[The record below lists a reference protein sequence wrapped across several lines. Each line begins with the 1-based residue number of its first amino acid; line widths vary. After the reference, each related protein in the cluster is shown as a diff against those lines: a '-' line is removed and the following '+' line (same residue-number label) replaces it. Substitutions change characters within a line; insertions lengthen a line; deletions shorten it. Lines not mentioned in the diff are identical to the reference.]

1 MRRARVGFLRTVSP
15 LSEIWMCRGGTIY
28 VATWVQVHCHLTD
41 PILSGFERTAQ
52 VLPGEKTDLLHDR
65 VLRPSVDE
73 MEVNHHHPMTRYLRM
88 PTQAAPY
95 LSSSDIFSVRRRVIF
110 GFLLLAAV
118 LWGPSHASAQDTET
132 QQISLEQGENFVSL
146 RVQPEDASIDAIFGG
161 YLDQIHRVNDEK
173 GRVYMPAHDIEQF
186 TTWEA
191 DKSYKVY
198 ASSSFDV
205 EVTGSLIS
213 ASVPLEKG
221 GNLIPYLLDS
231 PQDVDQAL
239 ASVSETLIRIED
251 EEGNAYEPGGSPA
264 ALDSLHTGQG
274 YTLYV
279 DQADTLVYPIQAETL
294 MDALTLEGVEP
305 GRYVHVEGRN
315 EPTDGGGG
323 TFVVTNSACETD
335 GGTCFIFEENLTQV
349 TGASSITHTNLSW
362 RSVEIE
368 YGSDPEDV
376 IDMRHLNGFHGN
388 RSAEFTPWIDLKN
401 GDLVDYGWSIFQK
414 IEDNYPDFDGFAY
427 TYGHASSDRR
437 LERLNI
443 ENSVRP
449 EWWGAPRIDPSNPQ
463 EADSY
468 LRWALI
474 AARRIYKNP
483 DNSYD
488 RVWVDIEDGFY
499 FLNELKTPGG
509 TGLRGIGSTNGDGYT
524 KGRLAIKPGEALF
537 YHKVG
542 YDRWEDDNRHRVYN
556 HMLGLEKGVVTNGY
570 EPNGGLEFQDLWID
584 GNVRNNMDVFN
595 NPDDYEF
602 SNGDSIFQW
611 LQDSGD
617 WSGFYTKG
625 NDIIDGELL
634 SFEDVRMED
643 LGASGLAV
651 GRFDDLWDIQ
661 TSNLHIKDTRRNH
674 LLYGPTGNGLDD
686 ITLEGQYWGGN
697 PLYDPRGTT
706 ARSTYTNLTVKNIYA
721 GQFGYNTIIASR
733 GGGLDLDGFTIDLK
747 SSSKDGGVRPAIL
760 AVEGLGNTFKNG
772 TIEGYLPEN
781 YPLDDDPLILQQR
794 GFGDGDATKTTLI
807 DGLTVTDNGVSMQLA
822 EKNYPTARQVVVK
835 NFEYKAAGGVTGGGD
850 IGTYRAPAKSSNPV
864 PGDHAW
870 RIYYENFDWKTPTED
885 TWETD
890 AANGRLGSL
899 PLDWYMVTGSVNNQH
914 TYNRFLNLP
923 GGVSYEAVQR
933 QVRLFLNDFEIR
945 TQTDERSSDNAKEWH
960 FDLAPGNPVRLRN
973 VTDTDGRVSENSGT
987 YTSDAD
993 DEGNDFVLID
1003 PNLISHPHQRSATVT
1018 NGTPSITSVEG
1029 AKPDGTAVN
1038 GAIEGN
1044 LGDAQEHVL
1053 RVNLDQSIQGGNTID
1068 IDWSAQVTPDDAY
1081 QTTGLFVARKVVSSD
1096 GSAGLSFSSGFGSS
1110 TYDLRGVASSQESG
1124 EKIVY
1129 TASSG
1134 DPSVVTANVQSD
1146 DYTLELTEQGT
1157 GTATITVTG
1166 EIENVGTATTTFE
1179 VAVD

>member
-1 MRRARVGFLRTVSP
+1 
-15 LSEIWMCRGGTIY
+15 
-28 VATWVQVHCHLTD
+28 
-41 PILSGFERTAQ
+41 
-52 VLPGEKTDLLHDR
+52 
-65 VLRPSVDE
+65 

-95 LSSSDIFSVRRRVIF
+95 LSSSDIFSVRRGVIF

-173 GRVYMPAHDIEQF
+173 GRVYMPTYDIEQF

-198 ASSSFDV
+198 ANSSFDV

-251 EEGNAYEPGGSPA
+251 EEGNAYELGGSPA

-414 IEDNYPDFDGFAY
+414 IEDNYPDFDGFTY

-537 YHKVG
+537 YRKVD
-542 YDRWEDDNRHRVYN
+542 YDMWGDDNRHRVYN
-556 HMLGLEKGVVTNGY
+556 HMLGLAKGVVTNGY
-570 EPNGGLEFQDLWID
+570 EPDGGLEFQDLWVD
-584 GNVRNNMDVFN
+584 GNVRNNMDVFD
-595 NPDDYEF
+595 NPGDYEAP
-602 SNGDSIFQW
+602 NGDSVFQW

-617 WSGFYTKG
+617 WSGFYAKG
-625 NDIIDGELL
+625 DDIVDGELL

-643 LGASGLAV
+643 LGASGLAI
-651 GRFDDLWDIQ
+651 GRFDDLFDIQ

-697 PLYDPRGTT
+697 PLYDPRGIQTI
-706 ARSTYTNLTVKNIYA
+706 SKYTNLTVKNIYP
-721 GQFGYNTIIASR
+721 GQFGFNTILASR
-733 GGGLDLDGFTIDLK
+733 GDGLIIDGFTIDLK
-747 SSSKDGGVRPAIL
+747 SSDAGGGSLLNIL
-760 AVEGLGNTFKNG
+760 AAAQLGNELKNG
-772 TIEGYLPEN
+772 TIEGFLPEN
-781 YPLDDDPLILQQR
+781 YNVDNVPGLFNYR
-794 GFGDGDATKTTLI
+794 GSVGEDNPDGTSLLK
-807 DGLTVTDNGVSMQLA
+807 GVTVTDNGVPMNLSNAQINLVVEDFTYQLGPGG
-822 EKNYPTARQVVVK
+822 KNKDEATGLIGSFGIKESDRNQPHAHYIVYRNFTWERETYQTNGGDGTFVFGDGGSGRLDGHPLDVK
-835 NFEYKAAGGVTGGGD
+835 LDNATYNNRHGYNSFLNTAGG
-850 IGTYRAPAKSSNPV
+850 SSSANV
-864 PGDHAW
+864 NRQA
-870 RIYYENFDWKTPTED
+870 RI
-885 TWETD
+885 
-890 AANGRLGSL
+890 
-899 PLDWYMVTGSVNNQH
+899 
-914 TYNRFLNLP
+914 FL
-923 GGVSYEAVQR
+923 VDSE
-933 QVRLFLNDFEIR
+933 FR
-945 TQTDERSSDNAKEWH
+945 TQTEQNTENTSKWWH
-960 FDLAPGNPVRLRN
+960 SNLRPGEPVRLRDC
-973 VTDTDGRVSENSGT
+973 VDKQGRVSDNSGT
-987 YTSDAD
+987 YTSDAG

-1003 PNLISHPHQRSATVT
+1003 PNLLSHPHVRSATVT
-1018 NGTPSITSVEG
+1018 SGTPSVTSVE
-1029 AKPDGTAVN
+1029 AADPDGTPVDGSVAD
-1038 GAIEGN
+1038 N
-1044 LGDAQEHVL
+1044 LADAQKHVL
-1053 RVNLDQSIQGGNTID
+1053 RVNLDQSIQAGNTITV
-1068 IDWSAQVTPDDAY
+1068 DWSAQITPSD
-1081 QTTGLFVARKVVSSD
+1081 QLTRTGLFLARRVISSD
-1096 GSAGLSFSSGFGSS
+1096 GSEGLSYASGFGSA
-1110 TYDLRGVASSQESG
+1110 TYDLRGTFSSMGSQ
-1124 EKIVY
+1124 EKIVH
-1129 TASSG
+1129 TMSSS
-1134 DPSVVTANVQSD
+1134 DTSVVTAGVQSD

-1166 EIENVGTATTTFE
+1166 EISGVGTATTTFE
-1179 VAVD
+1179 VTVN